1 MVVTGINGNHKV
13 TSYCVKL
20 ELKGDN
26 NQVWT
31 TKIATHPNVPIH
43 FQAPDFSS
51 QDIAFLKKQGIE
63 ASAIMNLKRHNGQTI
78 DLLLG
83 NNFIAKISTISKRYE
98 LPSSRMLEKTPLVP
112 NNSTLETTDYFAPA
126 IINALETKECEDLQD
141 EELVRRVEQLF
152 ELEHVGIRPAE
163 QCEEERTSDET
174 LIEKTK
180 EEAAVIDGR
189 IHVSFPFNGRE
200 LKRYLMIADIEKA
213 FHQVRIKPEFRDLT
227 RFLWLKDPN
236 KPATPDNIEIYR
248 FTRLPFGMSC
258 SPFLLAVTILMYL
271 DINPHEINTRI
282 LQNLYV
288 DNTVFTTNDEQE
300 LEQLYKDSKEAF
312 NKMGMNLREYQV
324 NSSKIHDKILETDR
338 AQNTE
343 CKLLGH
349 VWDSVA
355 DTLTIKIAKPPTEA
369 PTKRKVVSFL
379 ASTYDPLGLLSPII
393 VPIKE
398 FVQTLWEEPTAWK
411 QLILK
416 ASCKRWYELIASF
429 TRTTFTIP
437 RQLTEYYNYK
447 SVKIM
452 MFSDASELHFATAAY
467 LHYEIE
473 DRPPVT
479 KIIFAKPK
487 VKPRKS
493 KLTIPRLELLGI
505 QLAVNTAT
513 MLVREID
520 ETKLT
525 EVKFFSDSTIALYWI
540 LKRSKVVRFVDNRN
554 STQQTWL
561 REEPQS
567 SCY

>member
-13 TSYCVKL
+13 PSYCVKL

-63 ASAIMNLKRHNGQTI
+63 ASAIMNLKRHN
-78 DLLLG
+78 
-83 NNFIAKISTISKRYE
+83 
-98 LPSSRMLEKTPLVP
+98 
-112 NNSTLETTDYFAPA
+112 DYFAPA

-152 ELEHVGIRPAE
+152 ELEHR
-163 QCEEERTSDET
+163 
-174 LIEKTK
+174 
-180 EEAAVIDGR
+180 
-189 IHVSFPFNGRE
+189 
-200 LKRYLMIADIEKA
+200 
-213 FHQVRIKPEFRDLT
+213 
-227 RFLWLKDPN
+227 
-236 KPATPDNIEIYR
+236 
-248 FTRLPFGMSC
+248 
-258 SPFLLAVTILMYL
+258 
-271 DINPHEINTRI
+271 
-282 LQNLYV
+282 
-288 DNTVFTTNDEQE
+288 
-300 LEQLYKDSKEAF
+300 
-312 NKMGMNLREYQV
+312 
-324 NSSKIHDKILETDR
+324 
-338 AQNTE
+338 
-343 CKLLGH
+343 
-349 VWDSVA
+349 
-355 DTLTIKIAKPPTEA
+355 
-369 PTKRKVVSFL
+369 
-379 ASTYDPLGLLSPII
+379 LLSPII

-479 KIIFAKPK
+479 KNHLCKNQK

-540 LKRSKVVRFVDNRN
+540 LKRSKSSSLRG
-554 STQQTWL
+554 QQ
-561 REEPQS
+561 S
-567 SCY
+567 N